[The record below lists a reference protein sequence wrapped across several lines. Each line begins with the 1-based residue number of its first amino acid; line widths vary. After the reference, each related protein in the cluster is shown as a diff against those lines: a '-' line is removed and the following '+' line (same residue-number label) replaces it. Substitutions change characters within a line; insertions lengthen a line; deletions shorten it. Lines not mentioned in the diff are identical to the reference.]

1 MYCKLAIK
9 YVIPI
14 FSLVFMTNVGILFA
28 GNTFPC
34 QGNILFFEGFD
45 ADSIP
50 AGWQVHDVDSLTPN
64 DAITWT
70 GTWQIKDVDGDNVA
84 SNTSYYSPVGSSND
98 FLITPAIILPSQ
110 SACLS
115 FIAKSKDAKWLES
128 YEVRISTTTP
138 SLTDTFSSSLFA
150 NAALYT
156 EDSEES
162 DWTTH
167 TIDLSAYAD
176 DTVYIA
182 FWHNAD
188 DKIAIYLD
196 EVMITT
202 PNALDVAMT
211 SLDMDNNIPQGS
223 YDVIGAFENIG
234 SSTITELNVN
244 WQLDNGSIQ
253 TDNLT
258 GLSIAPYA
266 SYDFTHSKQFTLS
279 NAGAYSITVWTDN
292 LNLQTDENVAN
303 DTLTHFVAISN
314 GESTFKRI
322 LIEGY
327 TGAWCGVCTD
337 GDYRIDTLHKNHIYK
352 TIITQVHYLD
362 AMEIDEF
369 QGLVDDY
376 GSQFPAIGIDRVTWK
391 DIDDD
396 QNGKLDTI
404 VAISRNFWDLKITE
418 RLNATSPVDISMTK
432 TYNATT
438 RELSVTL
445 TADFVDYVVGDVRF
459 LVWIKENFVTGTGNG
474 YDQQNFYNDHP
485 QYPNHPMKGLGH
497 PIVGYEHMD
506 VIRELP
512 LGAFGEEGSIPSK
525 SSPDDNAVSKT
536 FTYTIPAEYDESLI
550 RVIGAVYRHDD
561 DKFSRE
567 ILNAT
572 IGTIWTTGVN
582 EATKEIHSP
591 SVTVY
596 PNPVSG
602 LSSVEFNLVNTS
614 KVSVDIYNALGQK
627 LITLK
632 NGTLTSGSHL
642 VYFDA
647 SNVPNGLYFVGV
659 NIDGSNSMRKF
670 IVAH

>member
-1 MYCKLAIK
+1 MIN
-9 YVIPI
+9 
-14 FSLVFMTNVGILFA
+14 SGILFA

-34 QGNILFFEGFD
+34 QGATVFIEGFD

-50 AGWQVHDVDSLTPN
+50 AGWQVYDVDSLTPN
-64 DAITWT
+64 DKITWR
-70 GTWQIKDVDGDNVA
+70 GYWQIKDVDGDNIVA
-84 SNTSYYSPVGSSND
+84 NTSYYSPVGSSND

-110 SACLS
+110 AACLS
-115 FIAKSKDAKWLES
+115 FVAKSKDAKWLES
-128 YEVRISTTTP
+128 YEVRISTSVP
-138 SLTDTFSSSLFA
+138 SVTDTFSSSLFA
-150 NAALYT
+150 NTALFD
-156 EDSEES
+156 ENSEES

-182 FWHNAD
+182 FWHNAN

-196 EVMITT
+196 QVMITT

-211 SLDMDNNIPQGS
+211 SLDMDNNIAQGS
-223 YDVIGAFENIG
+223 YDVKGSLENIG

-258 GLSIAPYA
+258 GLSIAPYS
-266 SYDFTHSKQFTLS
+266 SYEFTHSKQFTLS
-279 NAGAYSITVWTDN
+279 DAGAYSITVWTDN
-292 LNLQTDENVAN
+292 LNSQSDGNVVN
-303 DTLTHFVAISN
+303 DTLIHYVSISN
-314 GESTFKRI
+314 GESTYKRM

-337 GDYRIDTLHKNHIYK
+337 GDYRIDTLHKNHEDK

-362 AMEIDEF
+362 AMEIDES
-369 QGLVDDY
+369 QGLIDDY
-376 GSQFPAIGIDRVTWK
+376 GNQFPAISIDRITWK

-396 QNGKLDTI
+396 KDGKLDTI
-404 VAISRNFWDLKITE
+404 VAISRDFWDSKITE
-418 RLNATSPVDISMTK
+418 RLNATAPVDISMTK
-432 TYNATT
+432 TYNSTT
-438 RELSVTL
+438 RELSVSL

-459 LVWIKENFVTGTGNG
+459 LAWIKENIVTGTGNG

-497 PIVGYEHMD
+497 PIVGYEHLD

-512 LGAFGEEGSIPSK
+512 LGAWGEEGSIPSK
-525 SSPDDNAVSKT
+525 SSPDDNAVTKT
-536 FTYTIPAEYDESLI
+536 FTYTIPSTYDESLI

-561 DKFSRE
+561 DKSSRE

-582 EATKEIHSP
+582 EPKGSFYSP
-591 SVTVY
+591 KVTVY
-596 PNPVSG
+596 PNPVKG
-602 LSSVEFNLVNTS
+602 LSSVEFNLDNTS
-614 KVSVDIYNALGQK
+614 NVAVDIYNALGQK
-627 LITLK
+627 LIRLK
-632 NGTLTSGSHL
+632 EGTLTSGNHVL
-642 VYFDA
+642 YFDA
-647 SNVPNGLYFVGV
+647 TEVPNGLYFVSV
-659 NIDGSNSMRKF
+659 NVDGSNSMSKF
-670 IVAH
+670 IVSH